1 MGNTGTTMDLEFF
14 RHGCLRAAVL
24 LITTLTL
31 TACAAP
37 AAKDFGGRWKPVNHY
52 QSAPTEI
59 PLAKA
64 YTFYAAPMD
73 GTLKTMLTRW
83 AKDSGWQLSYL
94 LSSDFALYTPVSQLH
109 TTDVQEAIAK
119 LNTLYAQQDVLISAD
134 SRQIQ
139 VRSASAARGEATAD
153 ATISAAPAGEP

>member
-1 MGNTGTTMDLEFF
+1 MDLEFF

-24 LITTLTL
+24 LIILTL
-31 TACAAP
+31 TACATP

-59 PLAKA
+59 PLTKA

-94 LSSDFALYTPVSQLH
+94 LLSDFALYTPVSQLH

-134 SRQIQ
+134 NRQIL
-139 VRSASAARGEATAD
+139 VRSASAARAETTANAT
-153 ATISAAPAGEP
+153 TPAAPAGQP